1 MTAQRDWLARELAGV
16 AVPDAE
22 AAEER
27 GRAVVLDAF
36 AAREPAPAR
45 RRRSTLRLALGLA
58 GAALLVGVAAASPS
72 TSTIGRLVR
81 EAVAPKAAQVPVA
94 PMRLPGGGSLLVRA
108 PLGTHAALWVVHAD
122 GTRRLL
128 GPYRDGA
135 WSPHARFVVATTG
148 RRLVAIDPRTGKLHW
163 SHTAPAVVRGARWSL
178 EPTVPP
184 CCRIAYLTAGARSND
199 GTLRVI
205 AGDGSGDHAVA
216 RADPRVAPAWRPGDR
231 QRAVAYVDPTGA
243 VRLVAADTGQALA
256 SPFHRGF
263 RPTVLSW
270 SSDGRRLLAMNPV
283 RLVVLDASL
292 RPVGPTTTAGR
303 RSAFTTAAFA
313 PRGHAVILLRRSHS
327 TGRTRLDLLSPGR
340 AARPLETLVGTL
352 YGLAPSPDGRTVLVG
367 WGAADQWLLVPTAH
381 GARTRR
387 VTGLAAT
394 FGSAAVPVAG
404 AWHSSH

>member
-1 MTAQRDWLARELAGV
+1 MSDRRDTLARELAAI

-22 AAEER
+22 AAEQ
-27 GRAVVLDAF
+27 RARTVALDAF
-36 AAREPAPAR
+36 AAREPTLAR
-45 RRRSTLRLALGLA
+45 RRRSTLRLTLGLA
-58 GAALLVGVAAASPS
+58 GAALVVGVAAASPG
-72 TSTIGRLVR
+72 TSTIRRFVR
-81 EAVAPKAAQVPVA
+81 DAVAPKAAQVPVA

-108 PLGTHAALWVVHAD
+108 PLGARAALWVVHAD

-128 GPYRDGA
+128 GSYRDGA
-135 WSPHARFVVATTG
+135 WSPHARFVVATAG
-148 RRLVAIDPRTGKLHW
+148 RRLVAIDPHTGKLHW

-184 CCRIAYLTAGARSND
+184 CCRIAYLTVGARSND

-216 RADPRVAPAWRPGDR
+216 PADPRVAPAWRPGDR
-231 QRAVAYVDPTGA
+231 QRAIAYVDPSGA
-243 VRLVAADTGQALA
+243 VRLVAADTGQSLA
-256 SPFHRGF
+256 RAFHRGF
-263 RPTVLSW
+263 RPTVLAW

-283 RLVVLDASL
+283 RLIVLDASL
-292 RPVGPTTTAGR
+292 RPIGPTTASGG

-313 PRGHAVILLRRSHS
+313 PRGHAVVLLRRSQT
-327 TGRTRLDLLSPGR
+327 TGRTRLDLLAPGR

-367 WGAADQWLLVPTAH
+367 WGAADQWLLVPTAP

-394 FGSAAVPVAG
+394 FGSAAVPVAD
-404 AWHSSH
+404 AWHSSR

>member
-1 MTAQRDWLARELAGV
+1 MSDHRDTLARKLAGI

-22 AAEER
+22 GAEER
-27 GRAVVLDAF
+27 ARAVALDAF
-36 AAREPAPAR
+36 VVREPTLAR
-45 RRRSTLRLALGLA
+45 RRRSTLRLTLGLA

-72 TSTIGRLVR
+72 TSTIRRFVR
-81 EAVAPKAAQVPVA
+81 DTVAPKAEQAPVA

-108 PLGTHAALWVVHAD
+108 PLGAHAALWVVHSD

-135 WSPHARFVVATTG
+135 WSPHARFVVATAG
-148 RRLVAIDPRTGKLHW
+148 RHLVAIDPRTGKLHW
-163 SHTAPAVVRGARWSL
+163 SHMAPAVVRGARWSL

-184 CCRIAYLTAGARSND
+184 CCRIAYLTVGARGDD

-216 RADPRVAPAWRPGDR
+216 AADPRVAPAWRPGDR
-231 QRAVAYVDPTGA
+231 QRAVAYVDPSGA
-243 VRLVAADTGQALA
+243 VRLVAADTGRALA
-256 SPFHRGF
+256 RPFHQGF

-292 RPVGPTTTAGR
+292 RQVGPTTASGS

-313 PRGHAVILLRRSHS
+313 PRGHAVVLLRRSHS
-327 TGRTRLDLLSPGR
+327 SGRTRLDLLAPGR

-394 FGSAAVPVAG
+394 FGSAAVPVAD
-404 AWHSSH
+404 AWHSSR